1 MRALL
6 IAFTFLTRIPFPQP
20 QNVTSDEFTRSQRYY
35 PLIGLFLGSILWGTA
50 SLAGIFYPPL
60 AVAAIVLAL
69 EIILTGGLHLDG
81 FMDSMD
87 GLLSART
94 PERMLEI
101 MKDSRVGAH
110 ASITLTV
117 LLILKFSLIASFDPR
132 FYYFLVLPPMLAR
145 WAFLISVIHFPYARK
160 EGLGKGFH
168 ESSAWG
174 FFLAEGIILT
184 ALAFWVYGLSGISAI
199 LSALVFVTLFSRRV
213 TRLLG
218 GLTGDIYGATI
229 EMTEVVVLLVIAAY
243 L

>member
-20 QNVTSDEFTRSQRYY
+20 QNVTTEEFTRSQRYY
-35 PLIGLFLGSILWGTA
+35 PLIGLFLGGILWSTA
-50 SLAGIFYPPL
+50 ALAGIFYPPL

-94 PERMLEI
+94 PERMLAI

-110 ASITLTV
+110 ASITLAV
-117 LLILKFSLIASFDPR
+117 LLILKFSLIASFDPGS
-132 FYYFLVLPPMLAR
+132 YYFLVLPPMLAR
-145 WAFLISVIHFPYARK
+145 WAFLIAVIHFPYARK

-168 ESSAWG
+168 ESGRWV
-174 FFLAEGIILT
+174 FFVAEGMIL
-184 ALAFWVYGLSGISAI
+184 ALLVYWIYGLAGISAI
-199 LSALVFVTLFSRRV
+199 LSALALVTLFSWRV
-213 TRLLG
+213 ARLLG
-218 GLTGDIYGATI
+218 GLTGDIYGAII
-229 EMTEVVVLLVIAAY
+229 EITEVVVLLVIVAY